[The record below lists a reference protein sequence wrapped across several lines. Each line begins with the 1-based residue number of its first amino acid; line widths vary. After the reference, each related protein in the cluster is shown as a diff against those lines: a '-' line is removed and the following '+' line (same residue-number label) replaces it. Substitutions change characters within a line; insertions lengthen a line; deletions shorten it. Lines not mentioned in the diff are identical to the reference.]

1 MATAPIE
8 TTRPPLNLFKVV
20 RKNISSNDG
29 WVDLYEVPRYHI
41 PSNGLEPDRYVE
53 AAAIMTG
60 LLISNTNTGDSATD
74 NLRVSARIVSTYI
87 NESGVT
93 IGTENHIIVYQT
105 YVPARDFASVGLD
118 RQVMTSA
125 LKNAIDNTGE
135 ILQVKIEAKD
145 GGGENTATV
154 HFSFILNQREEYTEI
169 TS

>member
-8 TTRPPLNLFKVV
+8 TTRPPLNLFKVI
-20 RKNISSNDG
+20 RKNISSTDG

-60 LLISNTNTGDSATD
+60 LLISNTNIGSAISD
-74 NLRVSARIVSTYI
+74 NIRVSARIKTPYI

-93 IGTENHIIVYQT
+93 IGTEDHLIVYQT

-125 LKNAIDNTGE
+125 LKNAVDNTGE
-135 ILQVKIEAKD
+135 ILQVKIEEKE
-145 GGGENTATV
+145 GGGASTATI
-154 HFSFILNQREEYTEI
+154 HFSFILNQREEFTEI
-169 TS
+169 TT